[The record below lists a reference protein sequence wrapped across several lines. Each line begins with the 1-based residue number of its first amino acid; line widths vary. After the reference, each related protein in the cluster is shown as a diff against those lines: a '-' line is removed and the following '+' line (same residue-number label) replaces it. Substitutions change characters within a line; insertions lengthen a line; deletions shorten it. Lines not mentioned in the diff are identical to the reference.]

1 MKKLSDF
8 LEYFLTNYINHK
20 HLKDYLKSKT
30 KSIDFIQ
37 NFYKEYKY
45 VFFNFDTY
53 FENFSRNVIY
63 ESPLDIL
70 ETQNFREFKFLI
82 EKLYTLDHL
91 YENHYFSD
99 ITDEK
104 NLFWDLCGNILKSSI
119 LDQYYKDDPLG
130 ENLFNKNDNIL
141 NDFKNGLIFTP
152 LPFTFNGFTDH
163 ILFVFIKSFQRKI
176 NFDFYM
182 EEKFEK
188 IVNIFYSYI
197 LV

>member
-1 MKKLSDF
+1 M
-8 LEYFLTNYINHK
+8 EYFLTNYINHDQ
-20 HLKDYLKSKT
+20 LIDFLKSKT

-45 VFFNFDTY
+45 VFLNFDTY
-53 FENFSRNVIY
+53 FENFSRNIIS

-176 NFDFYM
+176 IFDFYM

-188 IVNIFYSYI
+188 IVNIFY
-197 LV
+197 L